1 MNNISIYIDDVAAV
15 GVQTE
20 GSPSGS
26 SGMLELRI
34 VSRDPLSAGIATT
47 SVTLKAWRAREW
59 DMLRSI
65 AWAIETAQSAGK
77 PQAPE
82 DEAAE
87 EAVAE
92 AALIAALTQ

>member
-1 MNNISIYIDDVAAV
+1 MNNISIYIDDVSAV

-26 SGMLELRI
+26 SGTLELRI
-34 VSRDPLSAGIATT
+34 VSRDPLTAGIATT
-47 SVTLKAWRAREW
+47 LITLKAWRAREW

-65 AWAIETAQSAGK
+65 AWAIGAAQSAGN
-77 PQAPE
+77 PAPE

-92 AALIAALTQ
+92 AALTAALTQV